1 MSCRVPSSR
10 AVTALLLVAG
20 ALPAQAR
27 PTGRSTGTSTGTS
40 TRALD
45 AWFWVAETQ
54 LQWQRVRGMPSLALG
69 LEEASSDL
77 PSTVGDE
84 AFAIL

>member
-1 MSCRVPSSR
+1 
-10 AVTALLLVAG
+10 
-20 ALPAQAR
+20 
-27 PTGRSTGTSTGTS
+27 
-40 TRALD
+40 
-45 AWFWVAETQ
+45 VAETQ

-77 PSTVGDE
+77 PSTAGDE